1 MAGRGGDFSFFWGIH
16 VRINIRIDISIS
28 IGPMIPNFFFPET
41 NEAGAGDAITS
52 RSRDKLKSLYLHY
65 QCLWPPNFAGW

>member
-1 MAGRGGDFSFFWGIH
+1 
-16 VRINIRIDISIS
+16 
-28 IGPMIPNFFFPET
+28 MIPNFFSPET

-65 QCLWPPNFAGW
+65 QCL